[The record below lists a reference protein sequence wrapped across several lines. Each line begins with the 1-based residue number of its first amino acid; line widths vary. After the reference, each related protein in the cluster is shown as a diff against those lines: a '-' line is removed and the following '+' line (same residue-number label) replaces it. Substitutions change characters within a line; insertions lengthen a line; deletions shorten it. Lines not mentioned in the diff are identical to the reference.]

1 MAEEPRREWFEKDY
15 YAVLGVPKNAS
26 DAEIKKAYRKLA
38 QQHHPDTKQGDADAE
53 ERFKEVSSAYDVLGD
68 PEKRKAY
75 DQVRDMSASGF
86 GPGFGR
92 GAGSGWPG
100 GATGA
105 GGYPGGVRYEQVNAD
120 DLSDL
125 FGGLFGGAGRTRG
138 RRAASRPPRG
148 RPGDRGHPLVR
159 RGDVGLRP
167 CRSGSTVRPSV
178 LDAAVRAPSREPL
191 PSRARSAPAAG
202 EIAENQGF
210 FSMSRPCPR
219 CGGAGRIV
227 ETPCTKCGG
236 SGAERRTRTLQ
247 VKIPA
252 GVRNGARI
260 RLAGKGE
267 PGVAGGAPGD
277 LYVKVAVKPHPV
289 FGRRGDDLTLDL
301 PISYPEATLGAHVE
315 VPTMNGPVTLK
326 VPAGTPS
333 GKTFRVKGRGAPRK
347 GGRGDLLAK
356 VKVEVPEKLSKEEK
370 ELLGKLRDVSKESPR
385 KRLGVN

>member
-1 MAEEPRREWFEKDY
+1 MRLSFDDAMSGTTVPIRIDGP
-15 YAVLGVPKNAS
+15 AVCS
-26 DAEIKKAYRKLA
+26 RC
-38 QQHHPDTKQGDADAE
+38 H
-53 ERFKEVSSAYDVLGD
+53 
-68 PEKRKAY
+68 
-75 DQVRDMSASGF
+75 
-86 GPGFGR
+86 
-92 GAGSGWPG
+92 GSGAEPG
-100 GATGA
+100 TAPVTCPQC
-105 GGYPGGVRYEQVNAD
+105 GG
-120 DLSDL
+120 S
-125 FGGLFGGAGRTRG
+125 
-138 RRAASRPPRG
+138 
-148 RPGDRGHPLVR
+148 
-159 RGDVGLRP
+159 
-167 CRSGSTVRPSV
+167 
-178 LDAAVRAPSREPL
+178 
-191 PSRARSAPAAG
+191 G

-247 VKIPA
+247 VKTPA

-267 PGVAGGAPGD
+267 PGLAGGPAGD

-301 PISYPEATLGAHVE
+301 PITYPEATLGAHVE

-333 GKTFRVKGRGAPRK
+333 GKTFRVKGRGAPKK

-356 VKVEVPEKLSKEEK
+356 VKVDVPEKLSKEEK
-370 ELLGKLRDVSKESPR
+370 ELLGKLRDASKGSPR
-385 KRLGVN
+385 KRLGVE